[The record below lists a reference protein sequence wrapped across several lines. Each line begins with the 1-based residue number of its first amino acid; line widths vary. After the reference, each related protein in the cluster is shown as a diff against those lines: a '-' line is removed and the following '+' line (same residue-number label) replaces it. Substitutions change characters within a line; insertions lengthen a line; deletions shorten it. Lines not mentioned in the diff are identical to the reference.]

1 MLKYTERAGLMGEAE
16 DLRKAVHIMHVVPK
30 TANDMMMVSRLQNF
44 EGKISAQGKLL
55 QQGLLLVADVL
66 MPASSVNFSL
76 TSIKLK
82 ERQVFLFE
90 QIIIFSD
97 AVGQKTQFSN
107 PNYMYKN
114 HLQVN
119 KMSLIDKDDNLDEGK
134 FVLRS
139 KDPQQEGLAFLCE
152 GLSRE
157 DSLEWVSNI
166 RAILDTQLDF
176 LRALQSPIE
185 YQRGQEQLTKEMW
198 AVPSLFVSSLSCQL
212 ALQCTLSPSKI
223 QSPKPS
229 PLCPNFLCWPICL
242 FCPLSAA
249 LFFLGY
255 PLPLFTVMYICLLF
269 PSTFHSSLTHTPSP
283 VTKSFHS
290 LLSASNFPLLASLLI
305 YFSFLSRKSSAPEL
319 FSLWN
324 PSLRKTLS
332 HPSAVHKGKEFLTSK
347 PSSSALCSTNTSKSV
362 RISNKVKERNKPGSA
377 PPAAEYTTDLT
388 PSRRKS
394 PLASMGLTSG
404 EVAMERLLAS
414 PSKLPK
420 KSFIDGFK
428 TSLKLKRSD
437 FLADLQP
444 SSSFANSSHSFD
456 GATIKKSSLTNDYLS
471 RVNTCVRRWSESTPR
486 NTKNNNE

>member
-1 MLKYTERAGLMGEAE
+1 MGEAE

-185 YQRGQEQLTKEMW
+185 YQRGQEQLTKEM
-198 AVPSLFVSSLSCQL
+198 
-212 ALQCTLSPSKI
+212 
-223 QSPKPS
+223 
-229 PLCPNFLCWPICL
+229 
-242 FCPLSAA
+242 
-249 LFFLGY
+249 
-255 PLPLFTVMYICLLF
+255 
-269 PSTFHSSLTHTPSP
+269 
-283 VTKSFHS
+283 
-290 LLSASNFPLLASLLI
+290 
-305 YFSFLSRKSSAPEL
+305 
-319 FSLWN
+319 
-324 PSLRKTLS
+324 
-332 HPSAVHKGKEFLTSK
+332 
-347 PSSSALCSTNTSKSV
+347 
-362 RISNKVKERNKPGSA
+362 
-377 PPAAEYTTDLT
+377 
-388 PSRRKS
+388 
-394 PLASMGLTSG
+394 
-404 EVAMERLLAS
+404 
-414 PSKLPK
+414 
-420 KSFIDGFK
+420 
-428 TSLKLKRSD
+428 
-437 FLADLQP
+437 
-444 SSSFANSSHSFD
+444 
-456 GATIKKSSLTNDYLS
+456 
-471 RVNTCVRRWSESTPR
+471 
-486 NTKNNNE
+486 